1 MFQVW
6 TCLELAALKEAENCG
21 QGSVL
26 VYTTCN
32 NTKLKYIYCNYAK
45 RIFHSTLLVLDEA
58 TAAVDL
64 ETDNLIQRTIRKEFA
79 DSTVITIA
87 HRLKTIVDY
96 NRILV
101 MSNGL
106 LAEFDSPKNLFQN
119 EKSIFYSMAKDAGIG
134 LGDIIE

>member
-1 MFQVW
+1 MPNWFF
-6 TCLELAALKEAENCG
+6 TL
-21 QGSVL
+21 S
-26 VYTTCN
+26 
-32 NTKLKYIYCNYAK
+32 
-45 RIFHSTLLVLDEA
+45 LLVLDEA

-106 LAEFDSPKNLFQN
+106 LAEFDSPKNLIQN